1 MGRNILKKLF
11 QRGFG
16 ADLQHEVLF
25 EQDITSLRG
34 RQLFVGGSFARKRF
48 IASSGFAVMILIALL
63 SRAGWMQVVQGKDY
77 RAKAENNRLRKE
89 SLFARRGIIKDR
101 NGVVLAENIPRFQ
114 VAFTPSRLP
123 LDKQAADDM
132 IGRAAR
138 VLGISINDI
147 QPYAE
152 ANSSVFDE
160 TVVVAE
166 EVGYEQSLAFAI
178 EQPNLPA
185 FELQV
190 AARRKYP
197 ESGEIESLSHLLGY
211 AGIITQ
217 KELDVLKVD
226 GYSRVDTIG
235 KTGLEK
241 AYESLL
247 KGEKG
252 FRTSEVDARGRA
264 GVLVGEQAAI
274 DGADLELSLDTRL
287 QKVAE
292 DSLKEWLATAK
303 AERGAVIALDPRDG
317 SVLALVSWPAYDNNL
332 FSGKV
337 SSTVYSALLTN
348 ENRPLFARAW
358 QGSHPSGSTAKI
370 IVATAALAEQ
380 IVTPNTTVLSTG
392 GIRIGQWFFPDWK
405 AGGHGVVNVRGAI
418 ANSVNTFFYTV
429 GGGYGTITGLGVD
442 KMTDWMRRFGLSEK
456 TGIDLTGED
465 EGFVPSQE
473 WKLEKKNERWY
484 VGDTYNLSIGQGDLL
499 VTPIQVAA
507 YTAAI
512 ANGGYRVTP
521 HLKRDTGTETL
532 SKERIANEDIINT
545 VRAGMRDCV
554 TVGSCRRLS
563 TMSVDVAGKT
573 GTAQWATDKPNHAWF
588 TSFAPYE
595 NPEIVVTVL
604 LEEGGEGSSVAVPVA
619 QKVLQAWWD
628 MRNSSSVTSQ

>member
-1 MGRNILKKLF
+1 MALNVLQKLF
-11 QRGFG
+11 KRGFG
-16 ADLQHEVLF
+16 EDLQHEVLF

-34 RQLFVGGSFARKRF
+34 RQLYVGGSFARKRF
-48 IASSGFAVMILIALL
+48 MIASAMSVVVLVALL
-63 SRAGWMQVVQGKDY
+63 GRAGWMQVAQGEEY
-77 RAKAENNRLRKE
+77 AAKAENNRLRKE

-123 LDKQAADDM
+123 LDKQQASDM

-138 VLGISINDI
+138 VLGISISDI
-147 QPYAE
+147 EPF
-152 ANSSVFDE
+152 ANATSSVFDE
-160 TVVVAE
+160 TVIVAE
-166 EVGYEQSLAFAI
+166 EVAYEQSLAFAI

-197 ESGEIESLSHLLGY
+197 KSAEIQSLSHLLGY
-211 AGIITQ
+211 SGIVTQ
-217 KELDVLKVD
+217 QELENLKPQ
-226 GYSRVDTIG
+226 GYSRVDAIG

-247 KGEKG
+247 KGVKG
-252 FRTSEVDARGRA
+252 YRTSEVDSRGRT

-274 DGADLELSLDTRL
+274 DGGDLELSLDVRL

-292 DSLKEWLATAK
+292 DTLKEWLVTAK
-303 AERGAVIALDPRDG
+303 AERGAVIAMDPRDG
-317 SVLALVSWPAYDNNL
+317 SVLALVSWPSYDNNL
-332 FSGKV
+332 FSGRV
-337 SSTVYSALLTN
+337 SSTVYSALINN

-358 QGSHPSGSTAKI
+358 QGSYPSGSTVKI
-370 IVATAALAEQ
+370 VNSVAALAEG
-380 IVTPNTTVLSTG
+380 IVTANTTVVSSG

-405 AGGHGVVNVRGAI
+405 PGGHGVVTVRGAI
-418 ANSVNTFFYTV
+418 ANSVNTFYYTV
-429 GGGYGTITGLGVD
+429 GGGYGSIAGLGVD
-442 KMTDWMRRFGLSEK
+442 KMTDWMRRFGLSEQ

-465 EGFVPSQE
+465 EGFVPSQD
-473 WKLEKKNERWY
+473 WKLERKGERWY

-507 YTAAI
+507 YTATI
-512 ANGGYRVTP
+512 ANGGFNVTP
-521 HLKRDTGTETL
+521 HLKKDTGKTMI
-532 SKERIANEDIINT
+532 SPERVASEEIINT
-545 VRAGMRDCV
+545 VRGGMRDCV

-563 TMSVDVAGKT
+563 SMQVDIAGKT
-573 GTAQWATDKPNHAWF
+573 GTAQWATDQPNHAWF

-604 LEEGGEGSSVAVPVA
+604 LEEGGEGSAVAVPVA
-619 QKVLQAWWD
+619 QKVLQAWWE
-628 MRNSSSVTSQ
+628 MRNTPINTDN

>member
-1 MGRNILKKLF
+1 MALNLFKKLF

-34 RQLFVGGSFARKRF
+34 RQLYVGGSFARKRF
-48 IASSGFAVMILIALL
+48 IASSGMALFVL
-63 SRAGWMQVVQGKDY
+63 VGLLGRAGWMQIAQGAEY
-77 RAKAENNRLRKE
+77 GAKAENNRLRKE

-123 LDKQAADDM
+123 LDKQQADEM
-132 IGRAAR
+132 VGRAAR
-138 VLGISINDI
+138 VLGISIGDI
-147 QPYAE
+147 EPFTQAT
-152 ANSSVFDE
+152 SSVFDE
-160 TVVVAE
+160 TVIVAE
-166 EVGYEQSLAFAI
+166 DVPYEQSLAFAI

-190 AARRKYP
+190 TARRRYP
-197 ESGEIESLSHLLGY
+197 KSGEIPSLSHVLGY
-211 AGIITQ
+211 SGIVTQ
-217 KELDVLKVD
+217 QELETLKPQ
-226 GYSRVDTIG
+226 GYSRIDAIG

-241 AYESLL
+241 AYEALL
-247 KGEKG
+247 KGKKG
-252 FRTSEVDARGRA
+252 FRTSEVDSRGKT
-264 GVLVGEQAAI
+264 GVLVGEQAAV
-274 DGADLELSLDTRL
+274 DGSDLELSLDVRL
-287 QKVAE
+287 QKAAE
-292 DSLKEWLATAK
+292 DALKEWMIPAK
-303 AERGAVIALDPRDG
+303 TQRGAVIAMDPRDG
-317 SVLALVSWPAYDNNL
+317 SVLALVSWPSYDNNL

-337 SSTVYSALLTN
+337 SSTVYSALIN
-348 ENRPLFARAW
+348 NNDRPLFARAW
-358 QGSHPSGSTAKI
+358 QGSYPSGSTVKI
-370 IVATAALAEQ
+370 VNSVAALAEG
-380 IVTPNTTVLSTG
+380 IVAANTTVVSSG

-429 GGGYGTITGLGVD
+429 GGGYGSIAGLGVD
-442 KMTDWMRRFGLSEK
+442 KLTEWMRKFGLSEK

-465 EGFVPSQE
+465 EGFVPSQD

-499 VTPIQVAA
+499 VTPMQVAA

-512 ANGGYRVTP
+512 ANGGFNVTP
-521 HLKRDTGTETL
+521 HLKKDTGKSMISTDRL
-532 SKERIANEDIINT
+532 ADQSIIDT

-563 TMSVDVAGKT
+563 TMPVDVAGKT
-573 GTAQWATDKPNHAWF
+573 GTAQWATDKPYHAWF

-604 LEEGGEGSSVAVPVA
+604 LEEGGEGSAFAVPVA
-619 QKVLQAWWD
+619 QKVLQTWWD
-628 MRNSSSVTSQ
+628 LRNTPNKTN